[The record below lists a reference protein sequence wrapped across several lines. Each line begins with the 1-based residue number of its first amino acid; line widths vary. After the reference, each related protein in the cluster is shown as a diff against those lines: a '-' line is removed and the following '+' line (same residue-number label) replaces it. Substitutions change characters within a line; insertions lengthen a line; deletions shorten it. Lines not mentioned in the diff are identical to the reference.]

1 MTIDRKSTIYFLFF
15 LQSLTSMIQGK
26 GHFLISSRRGLGTSL
41 LIIRLATIDPQSQ
54 KEHSEIYKIPSGLVL
69 TEIQSFKYVKIMK
82 PYRSVWM
89 AIHFFVNFI
98 VFKWLYLA

>member
-1 MTIDRKSTIYFLFF
+1 MTIDRKSTIFFL

-54 KEHSEIYKIPSGLVL
+54 REHSEIYKNPIGLVL
-69 TEIQSFKYVKIMK
+69 TEIQSFKYVKITK
-82 PYRSVWM
+82 PDAASG
-89 AIHFFVNFI
+89 
-98 VFKWLYLA
+98 